1 MESNNQ
7 VNNDN
12 KNLTLDNNENQK
24 NITTNEPLINQIT
37 NSNNA
42 LDENITTS
50 DKNYNELIEALK
62 KQRSLKANIRK

>member
-24 NITTNEPLINQIT
+24 NITNNKKIINQK
-37 NSNNA
+37 
-42 LDENITTS
+42 
-50 DKNYNELIEALK
+50 KN
-62 KQRSLKANIRK
+62 